1 MKKGILQILVIYS
14 SKMILLRKK
23 GNPRSKKGRN
33 NKGGIDPS
41 TFLQKKPSKKGRDGL
56 EFPNWINRCSKS

>member
-23 GNPRSKKGRN
+23 GSPRFKKGRN

-41 TFLQKKPSKKGRDGL
+41 TFLQKNSLRKEEMGWSFQIG
-56 EFPNWINRCSKS
+56 

>member
-23 GNPRSKKGRN
+23 GSPRSKKGRN

-41 TFLQKKPSKKGRDGL
+41 TFLQKNPLRKEEMGWSFQIG
-56 EFPNWINRCSKS
+56 